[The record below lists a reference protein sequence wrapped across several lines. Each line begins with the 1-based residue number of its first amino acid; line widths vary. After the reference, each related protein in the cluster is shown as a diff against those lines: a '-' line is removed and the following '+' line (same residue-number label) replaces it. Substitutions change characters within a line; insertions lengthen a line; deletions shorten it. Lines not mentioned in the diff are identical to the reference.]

1 VRRVVSA
8 SADHAGSVQLGGSE
22 KPRVRLPV
30 LRVDP
35 ELSYELRRHRRL
47 FGSAQEAPFK
57 EAIPRNRGECPTV
70 RPCRFFCQHNT
81 WVVSGLDQA
90 GRRWVGT
97 LEKPADL
104 PSTQV
109 VPTTDHNCALDW
121 AEVAHANESVTPE
134 MIAAT
139 LGISDRQARRYNAD
153 AIAALPS
160 VLRAELEQDD
170 DGAQQWREP

>member
-1 VRRVVSA
+1 MKRETNHVSEL
-8 SADHAGSVQLGGSE
+8 QLGGEE

-30 LRVDP
+30 LKPVDE

-47 FGSAQEAPFK
+47 YGAAQTGEFK
-57 EAIPRNRGECPTV
+57 EAIPRNRSECPDV
-70 RPCRFFCQHNT
+70 RPCRFFCQYNT

-109 VPTTDHNCALDW
+109 VPTIDHNCALDW
-121 AEVAHANESVTPE
+121 AEVAHEKESVTPE
-134 MIAAT
+134 IIAAT

-160 VLRAELEQDD
+160 ALRAELERDD
-170 DGAQQWREP
+170 EQAQQWRER